1 MSEKREES
9 SKDGSSRTPTVYDP
23 DKLRQ
28 LFDSL
33 DIQTLND
40 PVLTKLEREEA
51 EEKKAV
57 HEFWN
62 TQPVPKST
70 EVVKKDGPLHPPLSP
85 EQIPKEPFAL
95 PSDQMEWCVVDVE
108 KEEEM
113 KELYL
118 LLTENYVEDADSIF
132 RFNYSAE
139 FLSWAL
145 KSPGFQKNWHVGVR
159 DVSSKQLIAFISG
172 IPMEMMVRDKT
183 MTMAEINF
191 LCLHKSLRGQRMT
204 PLLIKEVTRRIHQQ
218 GIFQAVYT
226 VGRLLPKPVATC
238 RYFHRS
244 LNPKKLMETG
254 FSQKLDALQLSK
266 LNNMLRLPSKTSTP
280 GLRLMRK
287 GDVGQVRKL
296 LNRFLKNRYEMM
308 PVFRTDAE
316 ISHWFMPRDKVIW
329 TYVVDD
335 QEHPGK
341 ISDFFSFYSLA
352 STALKSETRLKGVK
366 NPPPITGRGVSKHK
380 SIDAAYLFYYGTR
393 TDYNVVLTDEEKKAC
408 DSVKKEKALLKKKT
422 DELIKQRL
430 VEIIGDA
437 LVLAKE
443 ADFDVVNCV
452 DMMDNSLF
460 TQDLKFGP
468 GDGYLRY
475 YLFNYMA
482 RPIEAKKVGF
492 VML

>member
-1 MSEKREES
+1 MSEKHEDNNKE
-9 SKDGSSRTPTVYDP
+9 GSSETTSSYDP
-23 DKLRQ
+23 DKLRK
-28 LFDSL
+28 LFDRL
-33 DIQTLND
+33 DIQAQKD

-51 EEKKAV
+51 DEKKAV

-85 EQIPKEPFAL
+85 EEIPKDPFAL
-95 PSDQMEWCVVDVE
+95 PSDQMEWCVVDVDS
-108 KEEEM
+108 EEEM
-113 KELYL
+113 KELYV
-118 LLTENYVEDADSIF
+118 LLTENYVEDADSMF

-145 KSPGFQKNWHVGVR
+145 KSPGFQKDWHVGVR

-172 IPMEMMVRDKT
+172 IPMELMVRDKT

-226 VGRLLPKPVATC
+226 VGRLLPKPVTTC
-238 RYFHRS
+238 RYYHRS

-254 FSQKLDALQLSK
+254 FSQKLDPLQLSK
-266 LNNMLRLPSKTSTP
+266 LSAILRLPSKTSTP
-280 GLRLMRK
+280 GLRPMRK
-287 GDVGQVRKL
+287 SDVGQVRKL
-296 LNRFLKNRYEMM
+296 ANRFLKSRYEMV
-308 PVFRTDAE
+308 PIFRTDAE
-316 ISHWFMPRDKVIW
+316 VAHWFMPRDKVIW
-329 TYVVDD
+329 TFVVED

-341 ISDFFSFYSLA
+341 LSDFFSFYSLS
-352 STALKSETRLKGVK
+352 STALKSEARLKAAK
-366 NPPPITGRGVSKHK
+366 KSLPYTGRGGSKHK
-380 SIDAAYLFYYGTR
+380 SINAAYIFYYGTKS
-393 TDYNVVLTDEEKKAC
+393 DYDVVLTEEEKQTC
-408 DSVKKEKALLKKKT
+408 DGVKKEKALVKEKT
-422 DELIKQRL
+422 DELVKQRL
-430 VEIIGDA
+430 VKIIGDA

-460 TQDLKFGP
+460 TQDLKFSP

-475 YLFNYMA
+475 YLFNYLA
-482 RPIEAKKVGF
+482 RAIEPKKVGF